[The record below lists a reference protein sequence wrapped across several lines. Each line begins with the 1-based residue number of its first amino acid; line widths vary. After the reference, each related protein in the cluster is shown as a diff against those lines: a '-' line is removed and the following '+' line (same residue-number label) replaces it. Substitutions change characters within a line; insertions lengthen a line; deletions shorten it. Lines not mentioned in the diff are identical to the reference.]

1 MLFRSVERGEIGGF
15 ATIAWNDFQRDR
27 GEWLKAGKAN
37 VLFQISAKRAP
48 YLPNAP
54 ALTELGANDDD
65 RAMLNLLA
73 RTEDMGRSFP
83 VGPAVPADR
92 VALLR
97 EAFGKMSV
105 DPKYLAD
112 GARYDFEF
120 DFMPGEALQAFVV
133 EVGSLPADQRARIRR
148 VLMP

>member
-1 MLFRSVERGEIGGF
+1 
-15 ATIAWNDFQRDR
+15 
-27 GEWLKAGKAN
+27 
-37 VLFQISAKRAP
+37 
-48 YLPNAP
+48 
-54 ALTELGANDDD
+54 
-65 RAMLNLLA
+65 MLNLLA

-97 EAFGKMSV
+97 EAFAKMSV